1 MITPVKYRTEE
12 IHMKKTWI
20 APMVEELSI
29 EDTACPWFPFWPWWS
44 WPTPPNNTPG
54 QEEEKPIVT
63 PPVDS
68 FS

>member
-1 MITPVKYRTEE
+1 
-12 IHMKKTWI
+12 MKKTWI
-20 APMVEELSI
+20 TPMVEELSI

-44 WPTPPNNTPG
+44 WPTPPNNTPE